1 MKISEEEVKH
11 IATLAR
17 LKFTDNEVTKFT
29 KDLGS
34 IVEFAE
40 QLNEI
45 DVTGVKPTAHIL
57 DIQNVF
63 RKDEMHES
71 YDREKLLQNAPTKAA
86 GCISVPQVVE

>member
-1 MKISEEEVKH
+1 MKISQEEVKH
-11 IATLAR
+11 IASLAR
-17 LKFTDNEVTKFT
+17 LKFTDSEVTKFT
-29 KDLGS
+29 NDLGS

-45 DVTGVKPTAHIL
+45 DVTDVKPTAHIL

-63 RKDEMHES
+63 RKDETHKS

>member
-11 IATLAR
+11 IASLAR
-17 LKFTDNEVTKFT
+17 LKFTDSEVTKFT
-29 KDLGS
+29 NDLGS

-45 DVTGVKPTAHIL
+45 DVSDVKPTAHIL

-63 RKDEMHES
+63 RKDETRKS

>member
-1 MKISEEEVKH
+1 MKVSEEEVKH
-11 IATLAR
+11 IAGLAR
-17 LKFTDNEVTKFT
+17 LKFTDSEVTKFT
-29 KDLGS
+29 KDLAS

-45 DVTGVKPTAHIL
+45 DVTDVKPTAHIL
-57 DIQNVF
+57 DIHNIF

>member
-11 IATLAR
+11 IANLAR
-17 LKFTDNEVTKFT
+17 LKFTDSEVTKFT
-29 KDLGS
+29 SDLGS

>member
-1 MKISEEEVKH
+1 MKVSEEEVKH
-11 IATLAR
+11 IAGLAR
-17 LKFTDNEVTKFT
+17 LKFTDEEVSAYT
-29 KDLGS
+29 KDLAS

-57 DIQNVF
+57 DIHNVF

-71 YDREKLLQNAPTKAA
+71 YDREKLLQNAPTKTA

>member
-1 MKISEEEVKH
+1 MKVSEEEVKH
-11 IATLAR
+11 IAGLAR

-29 KDLGS
+29 KDLAS

-45 DVTGVKPTAHIL
+45 DVTDVKPTAHIL
-57 DIQNVF
+57 DMHNVF

>member
-1 MKISEEEVKH
+1 MKVSEEEVKH
-11 IATLAR
+11 LASLAR
-17 LKFTDNEVTKFT
+17 LKFTDEEIAAYT
-29 KDLGS
+29 KDLGN

-45 DVTGVKPTAHIL
+45 DVTDVKPTAHIL
-57 DIQNVF
+57 DIHNVF
-63 RKDEMHES
+63 RKDETHES